1 MGARRRVYSMKTIP
15 QVEPPSI
22 EASLAAHVATCRYEQ
37 IPLAAI
43 AAAKR
48 SLIDTIG
55 AMIAGRAAP
64 GIDAMVAL
72 AGQWG
77 GSAQAPI
84 ICSGLSVPAPMAAW
98 CNGAMARALELD
110 DCVDYLPIHP
120 SAMSVPALL
129 ASAAAA
135 GGMSGRD
142 FLCALAVA
150 QDLKIRF
157 GLAVQR
163 NAMQSGRNNA
173 FKIYAAIAG
182 VANAWR
188 LPLAQ
193 AHHAMGIGSSYA
205 VGDGQC
211 AIDGSMALRV
221 QYGNVAQGAL
231 HAVLLAQRGLTGPHA
246 FLSGRYGYFTAFEPE
261 HNLQALIDR
270 LGEEFYGTTI
280 STKPYA
286 ACRATHA
293 AIDLA
298 RQLRAMLGPAQQ
310 ACDLIATLEVLVN
323 PELNGLVGIPHA
335 DKVRPATGPAA
346 QFSLQFTVATALL
359 HDGFSLQDSL
369 PFALA
374 DASRLDLA
382 QRITV
387 VAEVQRRTSSVL
399 GRTGMRAQLR
409 DGRLIELECE
419 QPSGSP
425 QLPISLTGLRAK
437 LLDCV
442 TFSKC
447 PIQASAI
454 DRLMEEVEGLESAP
468 DVRCL
473 IAAFK

>member
-1 MGARRRVYSMKTIP
+1 V
-15 QVEPPSI
+15 
-22 EASLAAHVATCRYEQ
+22 ASCRYEQ
-37 IPLAAI
+37 LPAAAI

-48 SLIDTIG
+48 SLIDTMG

-64 GIDAMVAL
+64 GINAMVEL
-72 AGQWG
+72 ARQWG
-77 GSAQAPI
+77 GSAQARVI
-84 ICSGLSVPAPMAAW
+84 GSGLRLPAPLAAW

-129 ASAAAA
+129 ASADTA

-142 FLCALAVA
+142 FLTALAVA

-188 LPLAQ
+188 LPVEQ
-193 AHHAMGIGSSYA
+193 VHHALGIGSSYA

-231 HAVLLAQRGLTGPHA
+231 HAVLLARLGFTGPA
-246 FLSGRYGYFTAFEPE
+246 FFLTGRYGYFAALEPE
-261 HNLQALIDR
+261 HKVQALVDR
-270 LGEEFYGTTI
+270 LGQEFHGATV

-298 RQLRAMLGPAQQ
+298 RQLRARLGGAKQAQERIKALQ
-310 ACDLIATLEVLVN
+310 IFVN
-323 PELNGLVGIPHA
+323 PEIDGLVGSPHA
-335 DKVRPATGPAA
+335 DKIRPATGPAA
-346 QFSLQFTVATALL
+346 QFSLQFTVASALL
-359 HDGFSLQDSL
+359 HDGFGLQDSL
-369 PFALA
+369 PSALQET
-374 DASRLDLA
+374 DRLALA
-382 QRITV
+382 QRISV
-387 VAEVQRRTSSVL
+387 LADPARRTGSVL
-399 GRTGMRAQLR
+399 GRTGMCAHLH
-409 DGRLIELECE
+409 DGQLIELECE
-419 QPSGSP
+419 HPGGSP
-425 QLPISLTGLRAK
+425 QHPISFAGLRSK

-442 TFSKC
+442 AFSGR
-447 PIQASAI
+447 PIQASAV
-454 DRLMEEVEGLESAP
+454 DRLMEGVERLESVA
-468 DVRCL
+468 DVAAL
-473 IAAFK
+473 ITDFV

>member
-1 MGARRRVYSMKTIP
+1 MKTTP
-15 QVEPPSI
+15 RSDRQDVESR
-22 EASLAAHVATCRYEQ
+22 LATHVAGCRYEQ
-37 IPLAAI
+37 IPHAAI

-48 SLIDTIG
+48 SLLDTVG

-77 GSAQAPI
+77 GSAQARI
-84 ICSGLSVPAPMAAW
+84 IGSGLRVPAPLAAW

-129 ASAAAA
+129 AAADAA

-142 FLCALAVA
+142 FLCALALA

-157 GLAVQR
+157 GLAIQR
-163 NAMQSGRNNA
+163 NAMQTGRNNG

-182 VANAWR
+182 LANAWR
-188 LPLAQ
+188 LPLEQ
-193 AHHAMGIGSSYA
+193 VHHALGIGSSYA
-205 VGDGQC
+205 VSDGQC

-231 HAVLLAQRGLTGPHA
+231 QAVLLAQRGVTGPSL
-246 FLSGRYGYFTAFEPE
+246 FLSGRYGYFTAVEPE
-261 HNLQALIDR
+261 HNAAMLTDG
-270 LGEEFYGTTI
+270 LGAEFRGTTI

-298 RQLRAMLGPAQQ
+298 RQLHAQLGGAAQSRAFITALQ
-310 ACDLIATLEVLVN
+310 ILVN
-323 PELNGLVGIPHA
+323 PEVDGLVGFPHA
-335 DKVRPATGPAA
+335 DKIRPATGPAA
-346 QFSLQFTVATALL
+346 QFSLQFTVASALL
-359 HDGFSLQDSL
+359 HDRFGLQDSL
-369 PFALA
+369 PEALGQA
-374 DASRLDLA
+374 DRLDLA
-382 QRITV
+382 QRIKV
-387 VAEVQRRTSSVL
+387 IADPARRTGSVL
-399 GRTGMRAQLR
+399 GRTGMRAQLQ
-409 DGRLIELECE
+409 DGRVIEMECE

-425 QLPISLTGLRAK
+425 QHPISLAGLRSK

-442 TFSKC
+442 AFSGS
-447 PIQASAI
+447 PIQAAAV
-454 DRLMEEVEGLESAP
+454 DRLLESAAHLESMP
-468 DVRCL
+468 DVTRL
-473 IAAFK
+473 LDDFI